1 MRFTLRQLELFVAA
15 CETASITLAAE
26 WEHISQSAASSAI
39 AQLERAL
46 RSQLLVRRH
55 AHGVT
60 PTPASRQLL
69 HRVRTVLREAESLE
83 RLSDELTDAV
93 AGKLDLG
100 SLVTLAPI
108 VVPGL
113 CRSFQMRHP
122 EATFRMVEDGQDGLL
137 RRLREGEINLA
148 LTYDLGLGDDVT
160 FEQLAELP
168 PSRCWRQTTPALAA
182 QTSNSRHRRASR

>member
-15 CETASITLAAE
+15 CETASITLASE
-26 WEHISQSAASSAI
+26 REHISQSAASSAI

-46 RSQLLVRRH
+46 GAQLLVRPH

-60 PTPASRQLL
+60 PTPAGRQLL
-69 HRVRTVLREAESLE
+69 HRARTVLREAESLE
-83 RLSDELTDAV
+83 RLSDELTEAV

-160 FEQLAELP
+160 FEQLAEIP

-182 QTSNSRHRRASR
+182 LTSNSRHWRASR